1 MKIYNNQT
9 LLKEKKREIRALNKL
24 LNDVPKFYKKKSLK
38 GLILL
43 KGGILV
49 PQPQELGK
57 TN

>member
-49 PQPQELGK
+49 P
-57 TN
+57 